1 MKKATNKPDP
11 RMAGGRGGPG
21 GAWGGG
27 FAGRGGG
34 RGRGARGRGGN
45 FFFSF
50 HIHLQRIDNCLVLLL
65 NYRRCFAHFK
75 TNVKVLC

>member
-45 FFFSF
+45 FILSR
-50 HIHLQRIDNCLVLLL
+50 LCENDLL
-65 NYRRCFAHFK
+65 R
-75 TNVKVLC
+75 

>member
-34 RGRGARGRGGN
+34 RGARGRGGN
-45 FFFSF
+45 FFFFSYTF
-50 HIHLQRIDNCLVLLL
+50 I
-65 NYRRCFAHFK
+65 YE
-75 TNVKVLC
+75 